1 MSRIENTT
9 TFHKHLTSFTSPS
22 KNVPPYVMAALSSQ
36 SLSDDDELLVI
47 LLGISSL
54 KMEFDWCL
62 LVFLEVLTDHSFVIY
77 HIHKF
82 KPANISFLDNL

>member
-54 KMEFDWCL
+54 KMEFDWCYS
-62 LVFLEVLTDHSFVIY
+62 LEDSKLYNAVL
-77 HIHKF
+77 
-82 KPANISFLDNL
+82 